1 MDPAIFVI
9 GIALVVFGILPVV
22 FRSSAVLIF
31 FTLAAGELLSRL
43 TAQDATQFVRS
54 LPATDGLPTYSIV
67 QIILLTIVPIII
79 LFAYKNSI
87 KPSQLF
93 FHLLPAVASVLV
105 CVMSVTAKLP
115 YETKEAVEKSGIY
128 LAIEPFFSV
137 AVAAGLLSSAF
148 YLIGTKPKHHKDKKH
163 RKHGL

>member
-9 GIALVVFGILPVV
+9 GIALVVFGVLPIV

-31 FTLAAGELLSRL
+31 LTLAAGELLSRL

-54 LPATDGLPTYSIV
+54 LPAPNGLPTYSIV
-67 QIILLTIVPIII
+67 QIFLLTIVPVLI

-93 FHLLPAVASVLV
+93 FHFLPAVASVLV
-105 CVMSVTAKLP
+105 CVMLVTAKLP
-115 YETKEAVEKSGIY
+115 YEMKESVEASGLY
-128 LAIEPFFSV
+128 TSIEPFFSV

-148 YLIGTKPKHHKDKKH
+148 YVISTKPKHHKDKKH
-163 RKHGL
+163 KHK